1 MIKSDYNIYIT
12 NKFIVWQNNMFKK
25 IYTVLVI
32 WVGIL
37 SYSFALIQ
45 MTDGIF
51 PVDSTTTSLMISG
64 NIVSS
69 GTSNNKPSSTWANIK
84 TVFVSGAKDI
94 PNSWSKILATNIWTW
109 LFADIDFAQWI
120 KRMYE
125 NWLTSY
131 KNINDYRPYDK
142 VTREEAA
149 KMFSKL
155 YEVEWLSFEENTWG
169 CVFKDSNKFN
179 SNMSEYIYRV
189 CSLGIMKWWNWYFL
203 PSKTITRAQW
213 LAIVIRLFEW
223 KSSNEEL
230 KPRYTEYYQKWLDY
244 EIIPEVMKFS
254 SMESWLSRYRL
265 AKFIYT
271 YHIKS
276 QLKWNK
282 TDINKKTIIY
292 SNFWDVIPD
301 TITENEN
308 KTSNMKVHLKTNQLS
323 TNTSSAFSILLETND
338 KIKMVKITTTYKN
351 TDKSSFVRYGDLY
364 DNSDKLV
371 GSSTFIYNNNFI
383 KEWFLRFDSGI
394 TYRVTPS
401 SQTNDQNI
409 YDVFKKKY

>member
-179 SNMSEYIYRV
+179 SNMSEYIYKV

-254 SMESWLSRYRL
+254 SMESC
-265 AKFIYT
+265 
-271 YHIKS
+271 
-276 QLKWNK
+276 
-282 TDINKKTIIY
+282 
-292 SNFWDVIPD
+292 
-301 TITENEN
+301 
-308 KTSNMKVHLKTNQLS
+308 
-323 TNTSSAFSILLETND
+323 
-338 KIKMVKITTTYKN
+338 
-351 TDKSSFVRYGDLY
+351 
-364 DNSDKLV
+364 
-371 GSSTFIYNNNFI
+371 
-383 KEWFLRFDSGI
+383 
-394 TYRVTPS
+394 
-401 SQTNDQNI
+401 
-409 YDVFKKKY
+409 